1 MAVRLVS
8 DIKPPRISGIP
19 YTDTAHLCEVLL
31 AAARDG
37 SFRTDWEWLV
47 TAHNPVS
54 EEELEAAFEDDPDF
68 GVEALFE
75 DYREVVFRYIKKHGW
90 GLQRADWL
98 DILQQTMLELI
109 EKARAPGFDHR
120 KPLSLVFTI
129 ASRRIKDKL
138 RRMKHRANPD
148 PDAILEYVANDYG
161 GSEFGLKWKYADNL
175 HWEDFQQA
183 LHEVIATLPGKQL
196 IVARVFVD
204 NYEDFRERDT
214 YGPLAEL
221 VSKVTGEQET
231 VAGVKSAWHEA
242 KQKIVR
248 EMTRRGFNIFEM
260 E

>member
-1 MAVRLVS
+1 MA
-8 DIKPPRISGIP
+8 
-19 YTDTAHLCEVLL
+19 
-31 AAARDG
+31 
-37 SFRTDWEWLV
+37 
-47 TAHNPVS
+47 AHNPVS

-75 DYREVVFRYIKKHGW
+75 DYREVIFRYIKKHGW
-90 GLQRADWL
+90 GLQHADWL
-98 DILQQTMLELI
+98 DVLQQTMLELT
-109 EKARAPGFDHR
+109 EKARAPSFDHH

-129 ASRRIKDKL
+129 AGRRIKDKL
-138 RRMKHRANPD
+138 RRMKHRANSD
-148 PDAILEYVANDYG
+148 PDAILEYVAKDYN
-161 GSEFGLKWKYADNL
+161 GSEFGMKWKYAENL

-204 NYEDFRERDT
+204 NYENFRERDT
-214 YGPLAEL
+214 YAPLAEL
-221 VSKVTGEQET
+221 VSRVTGEQET

-248 EMTRRGFNIFEM
+248 ELTRRGFNFFET